1 MMLKKQTELRNLQRT
16 KIVEAKDFIERQDR
30 RRKKIKE
37 KADAY
42 RAKLNAQLDEEI
54 RRRDEKNEKQKAELA
69 EKQDMLMEQLAPLE
83 DVFHKIRQRTGMTSF
98 NADDI
103 ADIFV
108 KQRDSATQL
117 RIYFQEL
124 SKDCRI

>member
-1 MMLKKQTELRNLQRT
+1 MLTVQ
-16 KIVEAKDFIERQDR
+16 
-30 RRKKIKE
+30 
-37 KADAY
+37 
-42 RAKLNAQLDEEI
+42 KLNAQLDEEI

-117 RIYFQEL
+117 HIYFQEL
-124 SKDCRI
+124 SKRLQDMTELNAKLKNMHDKLAQGTQFRIEKAIL